1 MENDVKAPDAPQV
14 EATADEPIIVNPRE
28 VIENKVITENDTFTL
43 PTTEN
48 SPTPA
53 EAVKDE
59 IIKPEESE
67 VDRIKK
73 SVQKRIDKVVAKQKS
88 AEERLAEAEAE
99 LALLRSKPQSTETPT
114 PKDNAPPTPE
124 QVEAYIVKCR
134 EEGDVVNEVKA
145 TRYLIQLEKEQAIK
159 EIEGKQKKV
168 LTEAQDKANQE
179 NQQLLD
185 LAKDYVVLDKD
196 GNADMK
202 SDLTLA
208 NQNGKLFKVAMGLY
222 NDPELKSQ
230 YYNDPNRAYALRRA
244 VADAYREL
252 HQKGM
257 LDTPKDSGIET
268 RRMTRQVLVDPSS
281 VEADETSTQSNQ
293 ANLSDADKVR
303 EEIKQ
308 RNKMRNSRTL
318 PNHR

>member
-1 MENDVKAPDAPQV
+1 MTDEVKVPETPKV
-14 EATADEPIIVNPRE
+14 SADEAPLFVNPRE
-28 VIENKVITENDTFTL
+28 VIENQVIAENETA
-43 PTTEN
+43 PEQTTDEVA
-48 SPTPA
+48 PA
-53 EAVKDE
+53 PEVKE
-59 IIKPEESE
+59 PVVPAEESE

-88 AEERLAEAEAE
+88 AEEKLAEAEAE
-99 LALLRSKPQSTETPT
+99 LALLRSKPQSAETPT

-168 LTEAQDKANQE
+168 LTEATEKANQE
-179 NQQLLD
+179 NQQLID
-185 LAKDYVVLDKD
+185 LAKDYVVLNDK
-196 GNADMK
+196 GEADMK

-222 NDPELKSQ
+222 NDPELRSQ

-257 LDTPKDSGIET
+257 
-268 RRMTRQVLVDPSS
+268 
-281 VEADETSTQSNQ
+281 
-293 ANLSDADKVR
+293 
-303 EEIKQ
+303 
-308 RNKMRNSRTL
+308 
-318 PNHR
+318 